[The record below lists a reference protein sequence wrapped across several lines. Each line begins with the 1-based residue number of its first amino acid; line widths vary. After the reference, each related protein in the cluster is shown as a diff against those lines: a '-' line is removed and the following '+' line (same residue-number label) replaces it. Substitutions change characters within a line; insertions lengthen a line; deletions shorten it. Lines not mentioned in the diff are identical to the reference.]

1 MDDESTQLDVCDA
14 EIFFLLRF
22 RLLLHVGH
30 VFSRAVTDTE
40 HQSQITFFCSCNL
53 LSWNWN
59 WIFCLQMFV
68 RSSQVFKNIF
78 QWLCL
83 CSYSVN
89 KRISSVMSMSEFL
102 YSLISPADD
111 TEGRKVQLLLNTTS
125 TIISIIRDINSFLFC
140 FICNHLLV
148 CHYSQHVEVSVD
160 LNDIKSSHRSQ
171 TLILTETNWRW
182 NIRNL
187 HEETEE
193 DSDW

>member
-14 EIFFLLRF
+14 EIYFFCSVSDYFTCRTCF
-22 RLLLHVGH
+22 QS
-30 VFSRAVTDTE
+30 SRHRYWTSVSDY
-40 HQSQITFFCSCNL
+40 ILCSCNL

-59 WIFCLQMFV
+59 WVFCLQMFV

-89 KRISSVMSMSEFL
+89 K
-102 YSLISPADD
+102 SLISPADD

-140 FICNHLLV
+140 FICNHLFV
-148 CHYSQHVEVSVD
+148 CHYSRHVEVSVD

-171 TLILTETNWRW
+171 TLILTETNRCW

>member
-14 EIFFLLRF
+14 EIY
-22 RLLLHVGH
+22 
-30 VFSRAVTDTE
+30 
-40 HQSQITFFCSCNL
+40 FFCSV
-53 LSWNWN
+53 SDY
-59 WIFCLQMFV
+59 FCTSDMFSVEPSQILNISLRLNFFAAVTYYHETEAEYSALQMFV

-89 KRISSVMSMSEFL
+89 K
-102 YSLISPADD
+102 SLISPADD
-111 TEGRKVQLLLNTTS
+111 TEGCKVQLLLNTTS
-125 TIISIIRDINSFLFC
+125 SIISIIRDINSFLFC
-140 FICNHLLV
+140 FICNHLFV
-148 CHYSQHVEVSVD
+148 CHYSRHVEVSVD

-171 TLILTETNWRW
+171 TLILTETNRCW

>member
-22 RLLLHVGH
+22 RLLLHIGH

-83 CSYSVN
+83 C
-89 KRISSVMSMSEFL
+89 
-102 YSLISPADD
+102 SPADD

-171 TLILTETNWRW
+171 TLILTETNRCW